1 MLDGLDALVLD
12 IQDAGARFYT
22 YITTLGYAMEA
33 AAKKGIAFYVLDR
46 PNPLTG
52 SRVQGPM
59 MDKNTKSFT
68 GYFPLPIRHGMTVG
82 ELAEMFNVENKIG
95 VKLHVI
101 RMVGYQR
108 TSWYDET
115 GLPWVNPS
123 PNLRSLTQAILYP
136 GVAMVEGA
144 NVSVGRG
151 TDTPFELLG
160 APWVS
165 ADELTQYLN
174 KRQIP
179 GVTFRPTHFVPHSNR
194 FKDQPCHG
202 IQIILNDRQC
212 FDSPS
217 LGVEIA
223 SALYRLY
230 PKILRS
236 TRRLGLWAVAG
247 LSMPSRRANLMSLCR
262 NGKNLSK
269 SFKSYGPS
277 ICFISFQR
285 REEKEG

>member
-1 MLDGLDALVLD
+1 
-12 IQDAGARFYT
+12 
-22 YITTLGYAMEA
+22 MEA

-115 GLPWVNPS
+115 DLPWVNPS

-160 APWVS
+160 APWMS

-230 PKILRS
+230 SKDFEIDK
-236 TRRLGLWAVAG
+236 TLGLMG
-247 LSMPSRRANLMSLCR
+247 SRWLVDAIKESEPHFIVSKWEESLEEFQKLRAKYLL
-262 NGKNLSK
+262 
-269 SFKSYGPS
+269 Y
-277 ICFISFQR
+277 
-285 REEKEG
+285 